1 MPRFRTSATVALV
14 RPSGASHHLACPD
27 CDALYD
33 APPLTEGEQVLCT
46 QCGASLFHY
55 HTNSVHRAAALTI
68 AAGFLFLVSNFFPF
82 MTLQAGY
89 RESQMVFS
97 QSVSG
102 LEQQGYPFLGGV
114 VAVFTL
120 LAPSLI
126 ILGLTYLLLPLLNG
140 RRLPGAIPLCRWVY
154 RARRWNML
162 EVFLLGAL
170 VSLLKLGKL
179 ATLTLGI
186 SFWAYV
192 GLIICLTAALSS
204 IDYRELWTRL
214 EEAEP

>member
-1 MPRFRTSATVALV
+1 VQ
-14 RPSGASHHLACPD
+14 PSGASKHLACPD
-27 CDALYD
+27 CDLLFD
-33 APPLTEGEQVLCT
+33 APAISEGEQASCSR
-46 QCGASLFHY
+46 CGASLFHY
-55 HTNSVHRAAALTI
+55 HTNSIHRAAAFTI
-68 AAGFLFLVSNFFPF
+68 AAGFLFLVANFFPF

-102 LEQQGYPFLGGV
+102 LEHQGYPYLGAA

-120 LAPSLI
+120 IAPSLI
-126 ILGLTYLLLPLLNG
+126 ILGLTYLLLPLLG
-140 RRLPGAIPLCRWVY
+140 ERRLPGAIPLCRWVY

-192 GLIICLTAALSS
+192 GLIVCLTAALAS

-214 EEAEP
+214 ENAR

>member
-1 MPRFRTSATVALV
+1 MDPAGSSRY
-14 RPSGASHHLACPD
+14 LACPD
-27 CDALYD
+27 CDALFP
-33 APPLTEGEQVLCT
+33 ATHVGEGEVIECSR
-46 QCGASLFHY
+46 CGATLFHY
-55 HTNSVHRAAALTI
+55 HPNSIHRALAFTI
-68 AAGFLFLVSNFFPF
+68 AAAFLFLVSNFFPF
-82 MTLQAGY
+82 MTLRAGY
-89 RESQMVFS
+89 RESEMVFS

-102 LEQQGYPFLGGV
+102 LEHQGYPFLGAA

-120 LAPSLI
+120 IAPSLI
-126 ILGLTYLLLPLLNG
+126 ILGLTYLLLPLLSG
-140 RRLPGAIPLCRWVY
+140 RRWPGAIPLCRWIY

-214 EEAEP
+214 EHAER